1 MVSRA
6 SKQEYHNKIIKALL
20 KIANFEKREPS
31 VRSTFLNRFG
41 FAFYCKYNGD
51 WVGRAFLD
59 DAWLTCGLDAFK
71 ICEKDYSRSA
81 CILNSKATSQ
91 QQQKKSKTNSSQIK
105 LIIFTNEPTDKSEQ
119 DECKLK
125 FQIKGTSDICLNA
138 FVAAV
143 AVAVVIVVVAYIL
156 RCGKWGYFFLN
167 TIVCLHRCCCRCSIY
182 GIYSINIQW

>member
-41 FAFYCKYNGD
+41 FAFYCKYNSD

-105 LIIFTNEPTDKSEQ
+105 LIIFTTEPTDKSEQ

-138 FVAAV
+138 FFA